1 VRRSQDQRALSH
13 DLEVLADR
21 IEESGQGHRAA
32 ELRDIAAHLRAK
44 ADQGRTT
51 TRRRSLRL
59 WWRRLRSRR
68 LR

>member
-1 VRRSQDQRALSH
+1 MRRSQDQRAMSH
-13 DLEVLADR
+13 DIEVLADR
-21 IEESGQGHRAA
+21 ADELGQGHRAA
-32 ELRDIAAHLRAK
+32 ELRDVAAHLRAK

-68 LR
+68 LS

>member
-1 VRRSQDQRALSH
+1 MRRSQDQRAMSH
-13 DLEVLADR
+13 HVEVLADR
-21 IEESGQGHRAA
+21 ADELGQGHRAA

-68 LR
+68 LS

>member
-1 VRRSQDQRALSH
+1 MRRSQDQRAMSH
-13 DLEVLADR
+13 DIEVLADR
-21 IEESGQGHRAA
+21 ADQLGQGHRAA
-32 ELRDIAAHLRAK
+32 ELRDVAAHLRAK

-68 LR
+68 LS

>member
-1 VRRSQDQRALSH
+1 MSH
-13 DLEVLADR
+13 DIELLADR
-21 IEESGQGHRAA
+21 AEESGLGHRAA

-68 LR
+68 IS

>member
-1 VRRSQDQRALSH
+1 VRRSKDQLAMSH
-13 DLEVLADR
+13 DVEVLADR
-21 IEESGQGHRAA
+21 AEESGQGHRAA

-59 WWRRLRSRR
+59 WWRRRRSRR
-68 LR
+68 LS

>member
-1 VRRSQDQRALSH
+1 MSH
-13 DLEVLADR
+13 DVEVLADQA
-21 IEESGQGHRAA
+21 EESGQGHRAA

-59 WWRRLRSRR
+59 WWRRIRSLRLS
-68 LR
+68 

>member
-1 VRRSQDQRALSH
+1 MSH
-13 DLEVLADR
+13 DIEVLADR
-21 IEESGQGHRAA
+21 AEELGQGHRAA

-68 LR
+68 LS

>member
-1 VRRSQDQRALSH
+1 MSH
-13 DLEVLADR
+13 DIEVLADQA
-21 IEESGQGHRAA
+21 EESGQGHRAA

-68 LR
+68 LS

>member
-1 VRRSQDQRALSH
+1 MGRSQDQRAISH
-13 DLEVLADR
+13 DIEVLADR
-21 IEESGQGHRAA
+21 ADELGQGHRAA

-59 WWRRLRSRR
+59 WWRRPRSRR
-68 LR
+68 LS

>member
-1 VRRSQDQRALSH
+1 MRRSKDQLAMSH
-13 DLEVLADR
+13 DIEVLADR
-21 IEESGQGHRAA
+21 VEESGQGHRAA
-32 ELRDIAAHLRAK
+32 ELRDVAAHLRAK

-68 LR
+68 LS

>member
-1 VRRSQDQRALSH
+1 MSH
-13 DLEVLADR
+13 DIELLADR
-21 IEESGQGHRAA
+21 AEESGQGHRAA

-68 LR
+68 IR

>member
-1 VRRSQDQRALSH
+1 MRRSQGPRAMSH
-13 DLEVLADR
+13 EIEVLADR
-21 IEESGQGHRAA
+21 VEESGQGHRAA

-44 ADQGRTT
+44 ADRGRTT

-68 LR
+68 LS

>member
-1 VRRSQDQRALSH
+1 MSH
-13 DLEVLADR
+13 DIELLADR
-21 IEESGQGHRAA
+21 AEESGQGHRAA

-59 WWRRLRSRR
+59 WWGRLRRR
-68 LR
+68 RIR

>member
-1 VRRSQDQRALSH
+1 MSH
-13 DLEVLADR
+13 DIEVLADR
-21 IEESGQGHRAA
+21 ADELGQGHRAA

-68 LR
+68 LS

>member
-1 VRRSQDQRALSH
+1 MSH
-13 DLEVLADR
+13 DIEVLADR
-21 IEESGQGHRAA
+21 ADELGQGHRAA

-59 WWRRLRSRR
+59 WWRRLRRHR
-68 LR
+68 LS

>member
-1 VRRSQDQRALSH
+1 MSH
-13 DLEVLADR
+13 DIEVLADR